1 MLVLGSLAA
10 VLLTVESPKGSS
22 SNGAATTFG
31 LDHPPLVV
39 NATAVA
45 ACRTSY
51 TLVQEAV
58 DEFEYDTGTGATSMN
73 QLQGFLHGPVS
84 TPQYTI
90 SIDRSLAGEIDV
102 ATPGHP
108 ASPGD
113 SNCAYA
119 GP

>member
-22 SNGAATTFG
+22 SKGAPTTTG
-31 LDHPPLVV
+31 LDHPKGVV
-39 NATAVA
+39 SAAAVA
-45 ACRTSY
+45 ACRANY
-51 TLVQEAV
+51 TVVQEAV
-58 DEFEYDTGTGATSMN
+58 DAFEYDTGTGAKNMSDIEH
-73 QLQGFLHGPVS
+73 FLHGPVS